1 MITFRSEEL
10 QISERAGIYKISGN
24 QKKLWEIIVSP
35 EPRKTEQIVHN
46 KRLSKC

>member
-10 QISERAGIYKISGN
+10 QIPERAGIYKIFRKP
-24 QKKLWEIIVSP
+24 KKLWEIIVSP